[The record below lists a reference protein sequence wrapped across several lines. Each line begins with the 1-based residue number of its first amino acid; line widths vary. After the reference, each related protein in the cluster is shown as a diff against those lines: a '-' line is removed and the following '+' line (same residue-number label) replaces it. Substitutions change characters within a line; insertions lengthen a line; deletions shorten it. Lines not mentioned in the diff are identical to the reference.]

1 MGLDSVEL
9 LFFVEDTF
17 RIRLNASE
25 AEQINTVQ
33 DFSNSVYSKVM
44 TKRNEKCL
52 SHQIFIR
59 VKKAIKKLNFTE
71 TAIMPETSLFE
82 LFSNKNLVRNWKLLE
97 TEIGLILPELTSLD
111 ISPNL
116 DLHVKFLGVKI
127 RKRSTPI
134 LNGTVK
140 QLINWIVSLNY
151 KELINLEK
159 ITGKYEVE
167 RVIIGIIYN
176 TMGIPI
182 NEIDLEH
189 SIRYDLGID

>member
-17 RIRLNASE
+17 RIRFNASE

-33 DFSNSVYSKVM
+33 DFSNSVYRKVI

-52 SHQIFIR
+52 SHQIFNR

-71 TAIMPETSLFE
+71 TIIIPETKLFE
-82 LFSNKNLVRNWKLLE
+82 LFSNKNLIRNWKLLE
-97 TEIGLILPELTSLD
+97 TEIGLKLPELTSLD

-116 DLHVKFLGVKI
+116 DSHVKFLGIKI

-159 ITGKYEVE
+159 ITNKYEVE

-176 TMGIPI
+176 KMGNPI
-182 NEIDLEH
+182 NEIELEH